1 MPLRIIPG
9 YVQLAAA
16 LCDCP
21 LNDPFAHVFDQ
32 ASKKFIVVGDE
43 AERDALI
50 KAGPHLDGAVVVMTG
65 VPRSARAG

>member
-1 MPLRIIPG
+1 MHWKRLTR
-9 YVQLAAA
+9 LEART
-16 LCDCP
+16 
-21 LNDPFAHVFDQ
+21 DQ

-50 KAGPHLDGAVVVMTG
+50 KAGHHLNGAVVIITG